1 MNSEIINFYQL
12 DSVKKFMTKSI
23 NPNYDKHHISVPFRS
38 VVIGSSGSGKTNF
51 LLNLIHTMSGTFNHI
66 YIYSQ
71 ASEPLYD
78 YLESKIPD
86 SMLTIR
92 YGLQHC
98 RDFNEE
104 NYYGQSLVVFDDMVN
119 EKSQQIIQE
128 LYIRGRKIANGV
140 SLIYLTQS
148 YYRVPK
154 IIRGQCNYIFILKVS
169 GNRDLKMIL
178 NEYALG
184 ATVEQLQKLYQYC
197 CGTSEINAF
206 MTIDLQASQDRTFRK
221 NFDQFLTPN

>member
-1 MNSEIINFYQL
+1 MNNQIINFYEL
-12 DSVKKFMTKSI
+12 DSVKKFVPKSI
-23 NPNYDKHHISVPFRS
+23 NPNYDQHHISVPFRS

-51 LLNLIHTMSGTFNHI
+51 LLNLIKIMTGTFNHI

-71 ASEPLYD
+71 AREPLYD

-98 RDFNEE
+98 REFKEDD
-104 NYYGQSLVVFDDMVN
+104 YYGQSLVVFDDQVN
-119 EKSQQIIQE
+119 EKDQKVIQE
-128 LYIRGRKIANGV
+128 LFIRGRKIANGI
-140 SLIYLTQS
+140 SLLYLTQS
-148 YYRVPK
+148 YFRVPK

-184 ATVEQLQKLYQYC
+184 ATVEQLQQLYQYC

-206 MTIDLQASQDRTFRK
+206 MTIDLQTTQDKTFRK
-221 NFDQFLTPN
+221 NFNEFLTP